1 MTTDVNI
8 VRVFLGLVVAIGL
21 IFYLSS
27 KTKVHVFIA
36 MILGSV
42 VAGLIV
48 GLPVNKITTSIK
60 AGFGGTLG
68 SIGIIIGLGVMMG
81 AIFEASG
88 AANKMA
94 LVFIKLLGKGKED
107 IAMAITGFFV
117 SIPVFCDS
125 AMVILSPLAKS
136 LSRKSGR
143 SVVTIGC
150 ALAAALLTTHSL
162 VPPTPGPL
170 AVVGYFNLDL
180 GKFILIGLAYSIP
193 IAISGVI
200 YARHVGNKSLFRLPD
215 PADPENKLI
224 ARPYSAEEIKHE
236 EELEKDKTLPS
247 AFMSFQP
254 IFLPIILI
262 LINTIMSAAGVKGA
276 VKTFFGLI
284 GDPIVAVMIGV
295 LVAIYG
301 LAQNIERKKVVGMLD
316 KSIQQAGLIIL
327 VTGAGGALGQILK
340 DSGAGSALAN
350 IMVHSHIPGILLPF
364 LMAYLLRFV
373 SGSATVGMLTAGAMT
388 APIILEMGT
397 VNPYLA
403 AVACCIG
410 SIGVTNVH
418 DSYFWVVNKCIG
430 LTEMKDMF
438 KNWFGCVLCLSTTGF
453 VVLMV
458 SSIFIH

>member
-1 MTTDVNI
+1 MSI
-8 VRVFLGLVVAIGL
+8 LYGFLGLVVAIGL

-48 GLPVNKITTSIK
+48 GLPVNKITASIK
-60 AGFGGTLG
+60 SGFGGTLG

-180 GKFILIGLAYSIP
+180 G
-193 IAISGVI
+193 
-200 YARHVGNKSLFRLPD
+200 N
-215 PADPENKLI
+215 
-224 ARPYSAEEIKHE
+224 
-236 EELEKDKTLPS
+236 
-247 AFMSFQP
+247 SF
-254 IFLPIILI
+254 L
-262 LINTIMSAAGVKGA
+262 
-276 VKTFFGLI
+276 
-284 GDPIVAVMIGV
+284 
-295 LVAIYG
+295 
-301 LAQNIERKKVVGMLD
+301 
-316 KSIQQAGLIIL
+316 
-327 VTGAGGALGQILK
+327 
-340 DSGAGSALAN
+340 
-350 IMVHSHIPGILLPF
+350 
-364 LMAYLLRFV
+364 
-373 SGSATVGMLTAGAMT
+373 
-388 APIILEMGT
+388 
-397 VNPYLA
+397 
-403 AVACCIG
+403 
-410 SIGVTNVH
+410 
-418 DSYFWVVNKCIG
+418 
-430 LTEMKDMF
+430 
-438 KNWFGCVLCLSTTGF
+438 
-453 VVLMV
+453 
-458 SSIFIH
+458 